1 MIKTNLHKIEKQ
13 GNVEY
18 LTFPILNSFKNL
30 RHGFTTRLGGVSTG
44 CFSQMNLSFTT
55 GDNPDTVR
63 QNYKIISNALGINP
77 NNLVLSAQTHTA
89 NILCVGKNDVGKGV
103 WRDKTYSDID
113 AIVTNQPSVALVT
126 HSADCCLIGFFD
138 PVNNVIAAAH
148 AGWRGTVQEI
158 GKKTV
163 QVLINNYNCNPKNI
177 IAVLAPSVARC
188 CYEVDDPVYNEF
200 SKLSYLDLS
209 KIFQKKENG
218 RYMLNLVEAN
228 KQILINVGIPY
239 SNFDLSDICTCC
251 NSDVMHSHR
260 KTKGE
265 RGNLALIIELK

>member
-1 MIKTNLHKIEKQ
+1 MIKTNLHKIEKR

-18 LTFPILNSFKNL
+18 LTFPILNGFKNL
-30 RHGFTTRLGGVSTG
+30 RHGFTTRFGGVSTG

-63 QNYKIISNALGINP
+63 QNYKIISNALDINP
-77 NNLVLSAQTHTA
+77 DNLVLSAQTHTA
-89 NILCVGKNDVGKGV
+89 NILCVGKNDIGKGV
-103 WRDKTYSDID
+103 WQDKTYSDID
-113 AIVTNQPSVALVT
+113 ALVTNETGVALVT

-163 QVLINNYNCNPKNI
+163 EVLTNNYNCNPKNI
-177 IAVLAPSVARC
+177 IAVLAPSVANC

-200 SKLSYLDLS
+200 AKINYLNLNNIFINKNNGKYMLDLW
-209 KIFQKKENG
+209 
-218 RYMLNLVEAN
+218 EAN
-228 KQILINVGIPY
+228 RQILINSGITEQ
-239 SNFDLSDICTCC
+239 NIQITDICTHCQ
-251 NSDVMHSHR
+251 SEYFHSHR
-260 KTKGE
+260 ANGNN
-265 RGNLALIIELK
+265 RGVNALIMELI